1 MHWAGSA
8 PGSRPNSA
16 RGGHVWPSAV
26 TPHGR
31 ADAPGSLDSP
41 GTGKPGAAAAGVAA
55 VGAESAGFGV
65 RDAAVAAE
73 LAAGS
78 ELGAVEAEQVT
89 GCMVRDAAVEAEL
102 AALRAALAEKQREVA
117 AGRADLE
124 RRQALLRS
132 AAGALPFS
140 QLSFKVWKFLSKT
153 VVIQSLEL
161 AECSQRRKA
170 AARRFHCWSRRL
182 LIHCSVHFVQSYF
195 LVRWLVA
202 A

>member
-1 MHWAGSA
+1 VHWAGSA

-16 RGGHVWPSAV
+16 RGGHVRPSAV

-31 ADAPGSLDSP
+31 EDAPGSLDGP
-41 GTGKPGAAAAGVAA
+41 GTGKAGAAAARVAA
-55 VGAESAGFGV
+55 VGAERPAGSGV

-73 LAAGS
+73 RAAGS

-89 GCMVRDAAVEAEL
+89 GYMVRDAAVEAEL

-140 QLSFKVWKFLSKT
+140 QLSFRVWN
-153 VVIQSLEL
+153 
-161 AECSQRRKA
+161 C
-170 AARRFHCWSRRL
+170 SRRSSRNSL
-182 LIHCSVHFVQSYF
+182 WKWQSTGRERRR
-195 LVRWLVA
+195 LPGA
-202 A
+202 SSAGADAC